1 MKLTNNK
8 ILILI
13 LIISSALR
21 LYHYFEIP
29 YTHDEFSALFRTHFN
44 SFSELIEKGVKVDGH
59 PAGIQVFLYYWTAI
73 FGYSEWIVKLPFIC
87 FGILSV
93 LMIYLIAKEW
103 YNETVALISASFLAS
118 IQFTI
123 MYSQIARP
131 YISGL
136 FFSLLMVYFWT
147 KIIRYPHKQFYL
159 NSLFFVISAIFC
171 AYNHYF
177 SLLFAAIV
185 GVSGIFFIQKQF
197 LLKYMASGFIIAL
210 LYIPHL
216 QIFIYQLKVGGV
228 GGWLG
233 KPNNDFILNYL
244 GYIFDFSTVTYL
256 LIALLIIFGLFKS
269 GKIQQNFR
277 HFTLFLSWFILPF
290 LIGFFYSKYV
300 NSVLQYSV
308 LIFSM
313 PFLFFVLFG
322 HFKSMPI
329 KANLILVFAI
339 LSVNTYAV
347 VKERKHYELFYNS
360 PYEQILADQ
369 ESAKRTFSNN
379 ACIIDSNDENKKISQ
394 YYIDKMNYKTDFIW
408 YDSFGSEKDFIAYI
422 QKQSQVSDYMY
433 FGCLSSIDPNV
444 IPLIQDYFPE
454 IEKQKNY
461 AGGTTFVFSKSN
473 NSEKVIDLQD
483 FETKGKK
490 LWSSIDENKISD
502 SLAFS
507 GKFSYV
513 LDEKT
518 EWGPKF
524 AIPLSKVML
533 NKNNFIDI
541 SAKVHLTAKSDDIL
555 LVATLNSTDQNFFWS
570 GTSFDRFITNTCH
583 DKKDW
588 ITIHHSV
595 KLSDMNLN
603 YPDIQ
608 LQIYVWNKGLH
619 KFLIDDISINL
630 RKGNPMIY
638 GLLEKIE
645 Q

>member
-147 KIIRYPHKQFYL
+147 KIIHNPHKRFYL
-159 NSLFFVISAIFC
+159 NSLFFIISATLC

-185 GVSGIFFIQKQF
+185 GISGIFFIQKQF
-197 LLKYMASGFIIAL
+197 LLKYVASGFIIAL

-313 PFLFFVLFG
+313 PFL
-322 HFKSMPI
+322 
-329 KANLILVFAI
+329 
-339 LSVNTYAV
+339 
-347 VKERKHYELFYNS
+347 
-360 PYEQILADQ
+360 
-369 ESAKRTFSNN
+369 
-379 ACIIDSNDENKKISQ
+379 C
-394 YYIDKMNYKTDFIW
+394 FIW
-408 YDSFGSEKDFIAYI
+408 PF
-422 QKQSQVSDYMY
+422 
-433 FGCLSSIDPNV
+433 
-444 IPLIQDYFPE
+444 
-454 IEKQKNY
+454 
-461 AGGTTFVFSKSN
+461 
-473 NSEKVIDLQD
+473 
-483 FETKGKK
+483 
-490 LWSSIDENKISD
+490 
-502 SLAFS
+502 
-507 GKFSYV
+507 
-513 LDEKT
+513 
-518 EWGPKF
+518 
-524 AIPLSKVML
+524 
-533 NKNNFIDI
+533 
-541 SAKVHLTAKSDDIL
+541 
-555 LVATLNSTDQNFFWS
+555 
-570 GTSFDRFITNTCH
+570 
-583 DKKDW
+583 
-588 ITIHHSV
+588 
-595 KLSDMNLN
+595 
-603 YPDIQ
+603 
-608 LQIYVWNKGLH
+608 
-619 KFLIDDISINL
+619 
-630 RKGNPMIY
+630 
-638 GLLEKIE
+638 
-645 Q
+645 

>member
-13 LIISSALR
+13 LIISSVLR
-21 LYHYFEIP
+21 LYHYVEIP

-147 KIIRYPHKQFYL
+147 KIIRNPHKRLYL
-159 NSLFFVISAIFC
+159 NSLFFIVSATLC

-177 SLLFAAIV
+177 SLLFAVIV

-256 LIALLIIFGLFKS
+256 LIALLIIFGLFNS
-269 GKIQQNFR
+269 GKIQQNFK

-322 HFKSMPI
+322 HYKSMPI

-369 ESAKRTFSNN
+369 ESAKRTFNN
-379 ACIIDSNDENKKISQ
+379 IACIIHSNDENKKISQ
-394 YYIDKMNYKTDFIW
+394 YYIDKLNYKTDFVW

-422 QKQSQVSDYMY
+422 QKQAQVSDYMY

-444 IPLIQDYFPE
+444 VPLIQDYFPE
-454 IEKQKNY
+454 IKIQKNY

-507 GKFSYV
+507 GNFSYV

-524 AIPLSKVML
+524 AIPLSQVML

-541 SAKVHLTAKSDDIL
+541 SAKVHLTGKSDDIL

-570 GTSFDRFITNTCH
+570 GTSFDRYNTNTCH

-608 LQIYVWNKGLH
+608 LQIYVWNKGLN

>member
-13 LIISSALR
+13 LIVSSTLR

-93 LMIYLIAKEW
+93 LMIYQIAKEW

-147 KIIRYPHKQFYL
+147 KIIRNPHKRFYL
-159 NSLFFVISAIFC
+159 NSLYFVISATLC
-171 AYNHYF
+171 TYNHHF
-177 SLLFAAIV
+177 SLLFAAII
-185 GVSGIFFIQKQF
+185 GVSGIFFIKRQF
-197 LLKYMASGFIIAL
+197 LIKYIASGLIIVL

-216 QIFIYQLKVGGV
+216 PIFIYQLKVGGV
-228 GGWLG
+228 EGWLG

-256 LIALLIIFGLFKS
+256 LVAILIIFGLFKS

-290 LIGFFYSKYV
+290 LIGFFYSKYFS
-300 NSVLQYSV
+300 SVLQYSV

-322 HFKSMPI
+322 HYKSMPI
-329 KANLILVFAI
+329 KTNLILVFAI

-360 PYEQILADQ
+360 PYEQILVDQ
-369 ESAKRTFSNN
+369 ESAKRAYNN
-379 ACIIDSNDENKKISQ
+379 IGSIIDSNNENKKISQ
-394 YYIDKMNYKTDFIW
+394 YYIDKLNYKTDFVW

-422 QKQSQVSDYMY
+422 QKQSQVSNYLY

-444 IPLIQDYFPE
+444 VPLIQDYYPE
-454 IEKQKNY
+454 IESQKNY
-461 AGGTTFVFSKSN
+461 AGGTSFVFSKSN

-490 LWSSIDENKISD
+490 FWSSIDENKISD
-502 SLAFS
+502 SLSFS
-507 GKFSYV
+507 GKYSYL

-524 AIPLSKVML
+524 VIPLSEVML

-555 LVATLNSTDQNFFWS
+555 LVATLNSTDQNILWS
-570 GTSFDRFITNTCH
+570 GTSFDRYITNTCL
-583 DKKDW
+583 DKKNW

-595 KLSDMNLN
+595 KLSDINLD
-603 YPDIQ
+603 YPNIQ
-608 LQIYVWNKGLH
+608 LVIYVWNKGLN
-619 KFLIDDISINL
+619 KFLIDNISINL

-645 Q
+645 

>member
-21 LYHYFEIP
+21 LYHYVEIP

-147 KIIRYPHKQFYL
+147 KIIRDPHKRLYL
-159 NSLFFVISAIFC
+159 NSLFFIVSATLC

-177 SLLFAAIV
+177 SLLFAVIV

-244 GYIFDFSTVTYL
+244 GYIFDFSIVTYL
-256 LIALLIIFGLFKS
+256 LIALLIIFGLFNS
-269 GKIQQNFR
+269 GKIQQNFK

-322 HFKSMPI
+322 HYKSMPI

-369 ESAKRTFSNN
+369 ESAKRTFSNI
-379 ACIIDSNDENKKISQ
+379 ACLIDSNDENKKMSQ
-394 YYIDKMNYKTDFIW
+394 YYIDKLNYKTDFVW

-422 QKQSQVSDYMY
+422 QKQAQVSDYMY

-444 IPLIQDYFPE
+444 VPLIQDYFPE

-524 AIPLSKVML
+524 EIPLREVML

-541 SAKVHLTAKSDDIL
+541 SAKVHLTGKSDDIL

-570 GTSFDRFITNTCH
+570 GTSFDRFITNTCL
-583 DKKDW
+583 DKKNW

-608 LQIYVWNKGLH
+608 LQIYVWNKGLN

-638 GLLEKIE
+638 GLVEKIE